1 MKTTEETPS
10 TTEPEV
16 ELGASGHG
24 RAGFL
29 VGIVFGAFL
38 GAGLALLFAPERGGQ
53 TRRRLRNKMRS
64 LQSEAMDSL
73 DRAGNRTSKELNRRK
88 RRLKLEL
95 ERLRER
101 ARERARE
108 VKDASGD

>member
-1 MKTTEETPS
+1 MKTSEETPGGS
-10 TTEPEV
+10 QTEV
-16 ELGASGHG
+16 DIVQSSHG

-29 VGIVFGAFL
+29 AGIVFGAFL
-38 GAGLALLFAPERGGQ
+38 GAGLALLFAPERGGK
-53 TRRRLRNKMRS
+53 TRRRLRNRMKS
-64 LQSEAMDSL
+64 LQSDAIDSL
-73 DRAGNRTSKELNRRK
+73 DRAGSRTSKELNRRR

-108 VKDASGD
+108 VKEGSD

>member
-1 MKTTEETPS
+1 MKTSEETPGPAE
-10 TTEPEV
+10 TQIEV
-16 ELGASGHG
+16 SESSNG

-38 GAGLALLFAPERGGQ
+38 GAGLALLFAPERGGK
-53 TRRRLRNKMRS
+53 TRKRIRNRMRE
-64 LQSEAMDSL
+64 LQSDAVDSL
-73 DRAGNRTSKELNRRK
+73 DRAGSRTSKELSRRK

-108 VKDASGD
+108 VKEGSD

>member
-1 MKTTEETPS
+1 MKTTEETPDV
-10 TTEPEV
+10 TEAKVEV
-16 ELGASGHG
+16 SPSAHG

-29 VGIVFGAFL
+29 AGIVFGAFL
-38 GAGLALLFAPERGGQ
+38 GAGLALLFAPERGGK
-53 TRRRLRNKMRS
+53 TRKRLKSRMRA

-73 DRAGNRTSKELNRRK
+73 DRAGSRTSKELNRRK

-101 ARERARE
+101 ARERAKD
-108 VKDASGD
+108 VKDATD